1 MATPRY
7 AIRNDTAANWTS
19 ANPTLGDGE
28 WGYETDTGKL
38 KIGDGATAWNSLGY
52 TYTNNTTTVTSAYTV
67 AANVD
72 TVYVDASGGAATVT
86 LPALTGNIG
95 RKITIRALD
104 ATNTIT
110 IARAGS
116 DTIANALT
124 SVTLSSDR
132 DYWTLEAGPTQWE
145 LVAGYETIDGTYD
158 GIKRFEGTME
168 QWGGRVETVDISFS
182 SGVGG
187 FTGSG
192 ADVTFPVPFV
202 ASGPARV
209 IIGSVR
215 GADAQVLAEGGD
227 TDGFRPRYRAVSS
240 VTGETVWFNWHA
252 IGRWY

>member
-52 TYTNNTTTVTSAYTV
+52 TYANNTTTVTSAYTV
-67 AANVD
+67 ADNVD
-72 TVYVDASGGAATVT
+72 TVYVDASGGAVTVT

-95 RKITIRALD
+95 RRITIRALD

-145 LVAGYETIDGTYD
+145 IVAGYETIDGTND
-158 GIKRFEGTME
+158 GVKRFDGTME
-168 QWGGRVETVDISFS
+168 QWGNIIIT
-182 SGVGG
+182 SGVVVTFASGFVTAPQINMLSRSPDPRFATANPISSNS
-187 FTGSG
+187 FTGY
-192 ADVTFPVPFV
+192 TW
-202 ASGPARV
+202 
-209 IIGSVR
+209 
-215 GADAQVLAEGGD
+215 
-227 TDGFRPRYRAVSS
+227 VSS
-240 VTGETVWFNWHA
+240 TGAISTADTRWHA